1 MIDFHTHIFSPYARD
16 HRDKLVK
23 EEPFFSFIYADK
35 GERMIGVEELLEAM
49 EENGVEASV
58 VCGSPWQGAEPC
70 RREND
75 YLLESS
81 HQYPDK
87 IIPFI
92 ILPQEGKAAIAELE
106 RCVAAGAR
114 GVGELAPGTYGDRL
128 WALETMR
135 PIFEAIKEKGLP
147 VLIHCNEP
155 VGHPYPGKGK
165 VGLSEIEA
173 LVNALQG
180 VKVILA
186 HWGGGF
192 FFYELMPEIA
202 ACCKGVYY
210 DTAASPFL
218 YNKKI
223 YKTAIAIIG
232 PLRILFGSDYPL
244 IQPQRYKRE
253 MREAGLAEE
262 VLEAILRLNALR
274 LLGNSLE
281 SNI

>member
-16 HRDKLVK
+16 HRDKLEK
-23 EEPFFSFIYADK
+23 ADPAFSFIYAGK
-35 GERMIGVEELLEAM
+35 GARMIGVEELLEAM

-58 VCGSPWQGAEPC
+58 VCGFPWQGAEPC

-75 YLLESS
+75 YLLESA
-81 HQYPDK
+81 QKYPQK

-92 ILPQEGKAAIAELE
+92 TLPQEEKTAIVELE
-106 RCVAAGAR
+106 RCAQEGAE
-114 GVGELAPGTYGDRL
+114 GVGELAPGTYGDCL
-128 WALETMR
+128 WDIGTMK

-147 VLIHCNEP
+147 LLIHVNEP
-155 VGHPYPGKGK
+155 VGHPYPGKGT

-173 LVNALQG
+173 LVNALQDM
-180 VKVILA
+180 KVILA

-202 ACCKGVYY
+202 AACKGVYY

-218 YNKKI
+218 YNKNI

-232 PLRILFGSDYPL
+232 LHRIVFGSDYPL
-244 IQPQRYKRE
+244 IPPLRYVRE
-253 MREAGLAEE
+253 MQTAGLDEKD
-262 VLEAILRLNALR
+262 LESILNVNAQR
-274 LLGNSLE
+274 LLGNFPK